1 MELETIVF
9 IAVLVISVI
18 FHEVAHGYAANAL
31 GDPTAKMQGR
41 LSLNPLRHIDLFGS
55 IILPAILVL
64 SKSSVLFGWAKPVPY
79 NPYNLK
85 RGGRFAEAIVAFAGP
100 LANFA
105 LAAFVLLLYKLSIVS
120 STVAATVIYMNLFL
134 AFLNLI
140 PIAPL
145 DGSKILPA
153 LLPEYLARPFRSMM
167 HSMEQGGFI
176 TMILLLIVLS
186 QFFAAP
192 LANFISY
199 ITAFLLSF

>member
-9 IAVLVISVI
+9 IVVLVISVI

-31 GDPTAKMQGR
+31 GDPTAKIQGR
-41 LSLNPLRHIDLFGS
+41 LSLNPFRHIDLFGS

-120 STVAATVIYMNLFL
+120 SAVAATVIYMNLFL

-153 LLPEYLARPFRSMM
+153 LLPESLARPFRFMM
-167 HSMEQGGFI
+167 RSMEQGGFI

-192 LANFISY
+192 LANFISH
-199 ITAFLLSF
+199 ITAFLLNI